1 MKIQH
6 FEKLP
11 KVPHSL
17 VCQLTREEAIYLQ
30 ERLLEPLEYFRMLS
44 KNSQASNKSK
54 EMYQFLETL
63 WRKLDVTQSESG
75 SQGG

>member
-30 ERLLEPLEYFRMLS
+30 ERLLEPLEYFRMLAG
-44 KNSQASNKSK
+44 NSQASAKSRQ
-54 EMYQFLETL
+54 MYQFMDAL

-75 SQGG
+75 SQDG